1 MYLMMKRPDQQ
12 PYVSLGTALKKLR
25 EKHAKSHAELSGA
38 VEVDV
43 NVIQDYELGRER
55 PSEDILL
62 LIIQHYDLKDEEAKK
77 LWSLAGYGESRDETQ
92 YFDNDDDKIKQTK
105 TVMVNAQ
112 DIRIVYTDMLQ
123 VMVNNYGVVIN
134 FLQGAGINDTPLA
147 VSRVG
152 MSKEHAQSLID
163 ILTKTLKQAEEVEKK
178 PTIKQLPANIE
189 QKKQE

>member
-1 MYLMMKRPDQQ
+1 MKRPDQQ